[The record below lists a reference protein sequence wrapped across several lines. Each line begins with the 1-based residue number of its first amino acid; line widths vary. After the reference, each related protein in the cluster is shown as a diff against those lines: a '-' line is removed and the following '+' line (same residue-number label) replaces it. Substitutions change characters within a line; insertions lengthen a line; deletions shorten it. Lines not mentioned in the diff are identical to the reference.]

1 MRDADWRAEYEAERR
16 EAAGEVAPRPSV
28 VYLVLEC
35 DWEYNDS
42 FFEAS
47 NDGVLH
53 KAFRS
58 FERAVAYAQELRARG
73 VLGVYQIVEHV
84 LEEGEG

>member
-1 MRDADWRAEYEAERR
+1 MRDVDWRGEYEAERR
-16 EAAGEVAPRPSV
+16 EEAGDAAPRPDV

-35 DWEYNDS
+35 AWEYNDS

-47 NDGVLH
+47 DDGVTH

-58 FERAVAYAQELRARG
+58 LERAVAYAQELRARG
-73 VLGVYQIVEHV
+73 VLGTYQIVERV
-84 LEEGEG
+84 LAEGEG